1 MADPLSIIGAVGNCY
16 TLGKGICEFVAC
28 VKDAS
33 KERQGLLSEVKFIQ
47 ISLEHLRSLLG
58 DAENPK
64 PLSPALQ
71 ALLEPTEPLGTTKP
85 AEAGGRRTN
94 FHLFR
99 DGAENGSQSAQGR
112 KNLGATSAT
121 TGDIVCHKESRVIS
135 ELTEVLSDLKTR
147 LTVKG
152 GVKEVLAK
160 GTWFWTQDGI
170 AQDIN
175 RMVRLR
181 GHIDSTLNFDSH
193 DLLVDIRGTQQ
204 QEVRK
209 TTRREIM
216 AWLSPLDFY
225 GRQTEIFR
233 DSYPSADW
241 LLMSNEF
248 KAWSLGR
255 PWVLWCYGHPG
266 AGKVFITP
274 YHAMTGWQKS

>member
-16 TLGKGICEFVAC
+16 TLGKNICEFVAS

-33 KERQGLLSEVKFIQ
+33 KERQGLLSEVKFTQ
-47 ISLEHLRSLLG
+47 LSLERLRGLLG

-71 ALLEPTEPLGTTKP
+71 TLLEPVESLETEPNP
-85 AEAGGRRTN
+85 AEEGGRRIRL
-94 FHLFR
+94 HIFR
-99 DGAENGSQSAQGR
+99 DRAEHGSQSAPR
-112 KNLGATSAT
+112 WEYPGASSAT
-121 TGDIVCHKESRVIS
+121 TRDVVSHKESRVLS
-135 ELTEVLSDLKTR
+135 ELTEVLSDLKKR
-147 LTVKG
+147 LTDKG
-152 GVKEVLAK
+152 GMKEALAK

-170 AQDIN
+170 AQDIS

-193 DLLVDIRGTQQ
+193 DLLIDIRGTQQ

-209 TTRREIM
+209 TTRREVM

-233 DSYPSADW
+233 DSFPSADW
-241 LLMSNEF
+241 LLESNEF
-248 KAWSLGR
+248 KAWTVGR
-255 PWVLWCYGHPG
+255 PWILWCYGHPG

-274 YHAMTGWQKS
+274 FHAMAG